1 MWKSLSPT
9 HITEPAAICLSLGRA
24 QGDPE
29 TTGKRKGADASAH
42 SPPRKSQDSI
52 TTFLNVKSFQEKR
65 KSEYIERCCGKPVL
79 INAHVLKSSS
89 QVETY
94 IQQVNA
100 YFVLDTNYIL
110 FDCHSSSTYHFAME
124 DIACILEFS

>member
-9 HITEPAAICLSLGRA
+9 HITEPAAICLSSGSA

-29 TTGKRKGADASAH
+29 MMRKRKGADAPAH
-42 SPPRKSQDSI
+42 SPPCRSQGLV
-52 TTFLNVKSFQEKR
+52 TTFPNTKSFQEEQ
-65 KSEYIERCCGKPVL
+65 KSKYIERSCFQPVL

-100 YFVLDTNYIL
+100 YFVLDTNYIFL
-110 FDCHSSSTYHFAME
+110 DCHSSSMHHFAVE
-124 DIACILEFS
+124 NTAHILEFS